1 MINNKNSK
9 NKENPPK
16 NPPKN
21 SPKNSKDK
29 PIDYSSSFYLALR
42 LAKEHIIPNYKLFAI
57 SIILMLVVAATTS
70 LHAWLIKPALDA
82 VFVGKKTDMLV
93 LIPLAVMIVTAVK
106 GFATYFQ
113 LFTMSIVTLKITASF
128 RQRVYNHFIR
138 SDIAKLHSRS
148 SGDMIATITNEINA
162 VVGMISTV
170 INGFVKQFFTLGS
183 LVVLM
188 FIQSF
193 ELSVIAFVGFPLAA
207 YPIYKIGRKLRNL
220 SFRNQEMA
228 QKFASQMNDTL
239 QYSKLVKA
247 YNCEEFET
255 KRMGSIIDG
264 IFKMSKKITRL
275 SLISSP
281 FTETLTGFGIAAV
294 IWYGGKQVVEGVTTP
309 GAFFSFIGALMMAY
323 RPLKTVSGMNSGVQ
337 LGLGSATRLYKLL
350 DEKPTIIDGPNAIEL
365 KDVKGEIKF
374 ENVEFSYIK
383 EKIALHDLG
392 FEVLAG
398 KRVALVGH
406 SGGGKSTIMSML
418 LRFYDPQKGTIK
430 VDGHDIR
437 DLKISSLRSAMS
449 VVNQEVMLFDDTVI
463 ENIRYGKTAAT
474 KEEIINAAKL
484 AEADQFIQELPL
496 GYDTQI
502 GQNGIRLSGGQRQRI
517 AIARAILYNA
527 PILLLDEATSSL
539 DPISERA
546 IKDALDHL
554 SKGRTTLVIAHRL
567 STIINADK
575 IFVIADGRVIESGT
589 HKELLEKNGSYANL
603 YSKQFDIAM
612 DK

>member
-1 MINNKNSK
+1 MINNKNNK
-9 NKENPPK
+9 NTINKKDPTEN
-16 NPPKN
+16 NQDN
-21 SPKNSKDK
+21 IQDK
-29 PIDYSSSFYLALR
+29 PINYSSSVYLALR
-42 LAKEHIIPNYKLFAI
+42 LSKEFVIPNYKLFAV
-57 SIILMLVVAATTS
+57 SILLMLVVAATTS
-70 LHAWLIKPALDA
+70 VHAWLIKPALDA
-82 VFVGKKTDMLV
+82 VFVGKKSDMLV
-93 LIPLAVMIVTAVK
+93 LIPLAVMLVTAIK

-113 LFTMSIVTLKITASF
+113 LYTMSVVTLKITSNL

-148 SGDMIATITNEINA
+148 SGDMIATITNEIGA
-162 VVGMISTV
+162 TVGMISSV

-183 LVVLM
+183 LVILM

-193 ELSVIAFVGFPLAA
+193 ELSVIAFIGFPLAA

-220 SFRNQEMA
+220 SFKNQEMA

-247 YNCEEFET
+247 YNCEDYEA
-255 KRMGSIIDG
+255 KRMGVIIES
-264 IFKMSKKITRL
+264 IFKMSRKISRL

-281 FTETLTGFGIAAV
+281 FTESLTGFGIAAV
-294 IWYGGKQVVEGVTTP
+294 IWYGGKQVVDGVTTP
-309 GAFFSFIGALMMAY
+309 GAFFSFIGAMMMAY

-337 LGLGSATRLYKLL
+337 LGLGAATRLYTLL
-350 DEKPTIIDGPNAIEL
+350 DEKPTIIDAPNAKKL
-365 KDVKGEIKF
+365 TNVKGEIKF

-383 EKIALHDLG
+383 EKIALHNLS
-392 FEVLAG
+392 FEVPAG
-398 KRVALVGH
+398 KRAALVGH

-430 VDGHDIR
+430 VDGHNIC
-437 DLKISSLRSAMS
+437 DLTIASLRSAMS

-463 ENIRYGKTAAT
+463 ENIRYGKINAT
-474 KEEIINAAKL
+474 RQEIINAARL
-484 AEADQFIQELPL
+484 AEADQFIKELPL

-539 DPISERA
+539 DPVSERA

-567 STIINADK
+567 STIMNADI
-575 IFVIADGRVIESGT
+575 IFVISDGQVIESGT
-589 HKELLEKNGSYANL
+589 HKELLAKNGSYANL
-603 YSKQFDIAM
+603 YSKQFDIEM

>member
-1 MINNKNSK
+1 MINNKNNK
-9 NKENPPK
+9 NAINKKDPIEN
-16 NPPKN
+16 NDGN
-21 SPKNSKDK
+21 IQDK
-29 PIDYSSSFYLALR
+29 PINYSSSIYLASR
-42 LAKEHIIPNYKLFAI
+42 LAKEFVMPNYKIFAI
-57 SIILMLVVAATTS
+57 SMALMLIVAATTS
-70 LHAWLIKPALDA
+70 IHAWLIKPALDA

-93 LIPLAVMIVTAVK
+93 LIPLAVMAVTAIK

-113 LFTMSIVTLKITASF
+113 LYTMSIVTLNITSNL

-162 VVGMISTV
+162 TVGMISSV
-170 INGFVKQFFTLGS
+170 INGFVKQFFTLGA
-183 LVVLM
+183 LIVLM

-193 ELSVIAFVGFPLAA
+193 ELSIIAFIGFPLAA

-220 SFRNQEMA
+220 SFKNQEMA

-247 YNCEEFET
+247 YNCEDYEA
-255 KRMGSIIDG
+255 KRMGVIIEN
-264 IFKMSKKITRL
+264 IFKMSRKITRL

-294 IWYGGKQVVEGVTTP
+294 IWYGGKQVVDGVTTP
-309 GAFFSFIGALMMAY
+309 GAFFSFIGAMMMAY

-337 LGLGSATRLYKLL
+337 LGLGAATRLYTLL
-350 DEKPTIIDGPNAIEL
+350 DEKPTIIDAPNAKEL
-365 KDVKGEIKF
+365 SNVKGEIKF

-383 EKIALHDLG
+383 EKIALHNLSL
-392 FEVLAG
+392 EVPAG
-398 KRVALVGH
+398 KRAALVGH

-430 VDGHDIR
+430 VDGHNIR
-437 DLKISSLRSAMS
+437 DLTISSLRSAMS

-463 ENIRYGKTAAT
+463 ENIRYGKINAT
-474 KEEIINAAKL
+474 REEIINAARL
-484 AEADQFIQELPL
+484 AEADQFIKELPL

-539 DPISERA
+539 DPVSERA

-567 STIINADK
+567 STIMNADI
-575 IFVIADGRVIESGT
+575 IFVISDGQVIESGT
-589 HKELLEKNGSYANL
+589 HKELLAKNGSYANL
-603 YSKQFDIAM
+603 YSKQFDIEM